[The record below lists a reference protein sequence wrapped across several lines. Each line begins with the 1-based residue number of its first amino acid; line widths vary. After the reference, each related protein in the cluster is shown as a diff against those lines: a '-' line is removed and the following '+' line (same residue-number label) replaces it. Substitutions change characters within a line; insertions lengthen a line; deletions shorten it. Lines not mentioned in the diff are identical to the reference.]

1 MSRAAVNCSV
11 EREIEEV
18 GGVITQHAK
27 VHPTMA
33 ALATRAR
40 WNETEREDSLEPQNV
55 ELSHQKQS

>member
-40 WNETEREDSLEPQNV
+40 WNETERERER
-55 ELSHQKQS
+55 ERGFT